1 MPLLSARSW
10 AKTDAASS
18 ALRTT
23 ISSCD
28 VSAVTMSATHR
39 QPPEDLVEDAGV
51 GAQHQRGEERVL
63 GELTVEVVEL
73 VEEAAQ
79 AELEAVD
86 GEHVDGREQRE
97 AVLAVA
103 VPEQLRR
110 LTAVGERRERERV
123 EVRP

>member
-1 MPLLSARSW
+1 M
-10 AKTDAASS
+10 
-18 ALRTT
+18 
-23 ISSCD
+23 
-28 VSAVTMSATHR
+28 
-39 QPPEDLVEDAGV
+39 
-51 GAQHQRGEERVL
+51 L